1 MTINSLSTIAST
13 PFVGL
18 ATQTYNV
25 LTTGTYTVQVQ
36 CTIPYQAAGSSADSS
51 NTTGGS
57 SLQILVKLDASTLL
71 TLGGASD
78 NPTPTQPSLSGA
90 VTFAATA
97 GQVITVVPSSAAA
110 VDNLPNTVKGVI
122 NVFMGE

>member
-1 MTINSLSTIAST
+1 MTINSLSSTAST

-36 CTIPYQAAGSSADSS
+36 ATIPYQAAGSSADSS

-57 SLQILVKLDASTLL
+57 SLQILVKLDATTKL
-71 TLGGASD
+71 TLGGVAS
-78 NPTPTQPSLSGA
+78 NPTPTQPSLSGS

-97 GQVITVVPSSAAA
+97 GQVITVVPSSAAL
-110 VDNLPNTVKGVI
+110 VDNLPNGVKGVI
-122 NVFMGE
+122 NVFLGE